1 LGQKT
6 HPIGFRLAVTRP
18 WDARWYD
25 DKNFAQK
32 LEEDNLIR
40 SYVKNRL
47 KRAGLSKLTLDRTT
61 KRIVLTIHTSRPG
74 VVIGKS
80 GKEIAQLEEELKNIT
95 AGKEVK
101 ILINEVK
108 RPETDAQL
116 IGDQIAQQLEGRIS
130 FRRAMKGAISAAMRA
145 GAEGVRVKC
154 GGRLGGAEIA
164 RTEQYKE
171 GRIPLHTLR
180 ADIDFA
186 RSTAQT
192 IYGTIGIKVWVCH
205 GDIIGQTPLQIAAEV
220 AVNGVEQ
227 KDKRPIVSAA
237 GGEHR
242 RRGGGRGRGG
252 DGEGRGGGG
261 GRGDDRGPRGDRG
274 GDRGGDR
281 SDSNNSGPVGAPKLR
296 RARTPRPEGAS
307 APQA

>member
-6 HPIGFRLAVTRP
+6 NPVGFRVAVTRP

-40 SYVKNRL
+40 SYIKNRL
-47 KRAGLSKLTLDRTT
+47 KRAGISKLTLDRTT

-80 GKEIAQLEEELKNIT
+80 GKEIAQLEEELKNVT
-95 AGKEVK
+95 GGKEVK

-116 IGDQIAQQLEGRIS
+116 IADQIAQQLEGRIS
-130 FRRAMKGAISAAMRA
+130 FRRAMKGSISAAMRA
-145 GAEGVRVKC
+145 GAEGIRVMC
-154 GGRLGGAEIA
+154 AGRLGGAEIA

-186 RSTAQT
+186 KGTAQT
-192 IYGTIGIKVWVCH
+192 VYGAIGVKVWVCH
-205 GDIIGQTPLQIAAEV
+205 GDILGDTPLQIAAET

-237 GGEHR
+237 GGER
-242 RRGGGRGRGG
+242 RRRGGRGRGG
-252 DGEGRGGGG
+252 DRDDRGGGG
-261 GRGDDRGPRGDRG
+261 EGGGSGD
-274 GDRGGDR
+274 
-281 SDSNNSGPVGAPKLR
+281 
-296 RARTPRPEGAS
+296 TPRLRKPRRES
-307 APQA
+307 TPTQ

>member
-1 LGQKT
+1 MGQKT
-6 HPIGFRLAVTRP
+6 HPVGFRLAVTKT

-47 KRAGLSKLTLDRTT
+47 KRAGIAKLTLDRTT
-61 KRIVLTIHTSRPG
+61 KRIVLTVHTSRPG

-130 FRRAMKGAISAAMRA
+130 FRRAMKSAISTAMRS
-145 GAEGVRVKC
+145 GAEGIRVMVA
-154 GGRLGGAEIA
+154 GRLGGAEIA
-164 RTEQYKE
+164 RSEQYKE

-186 RSTAQT
+186 KSTAQT
-192 IYGTIGIKVWVCH
+192 QQGAIGIKVWVCH
-205 GDIIGQTPLQIAAEV
+205 GDIIGETPLQSAAEV
-220 AVNGVEQ
+220 AVNGGEQ

-237 GGEHR
+237 GGER
-242 RRGGGRGRGG
+242 RRRGGRGRGG
-252 DGEGRGGGG
+252 REDGGGNEGGGREGGRGGRGGREGG
-261 GRGDDRGPRGDRG
+261 GR
-274 GDRGGDR
+274 
-281 SDSNNSGPVGAPKLR
+281 NLN
-296 RARTPRPEGAS
+296 RPNEGGAS
-307 APQA
+307 A

>member
-1 LGQKT
+1 MGQKT
-6 HPIGFRLAVTRP
+6 NPVGFRVAVTRP

-47 KRAGLSKLTLDRTT
+47 KRAGISKLTLDRTT

-80 GKEIAQLEEELKNIT
+80 GKEIAQLEEELKNVT
-95 AGKEVK
+95 GGKEVK

-116 IGDQIAQQLEGRIS
+116 IADQIAQQLEGRIS

-145 GAEGVRVKC
+145 GAEGIRVMC

-164 RTEQYKE
+164 RSEQYKE

-186 RSTAQT
+186 KGTAQT
-192 IYGTIGIKVWVCH
+192 VYGAIGVKVWVCH
-205 GDIIGQTPLQIAAEV
+205 GDILGDTPLQIAAET

-237 GGEHR
+237 GGER
-242 RRGGGRGRGG
+242 RRRGGRGRGG
-252 DGEGRGGGG
+252 DREDRGGGEG
-261 GRGDDRGPRGDRG
+261 GGERSGGGESPRLRKPRAPRGET
-274 GDRGGDR
+274 
-281 SDSNNSGPVGAPKLR
+281 
-296 RARTPRPEGAS
+296 TPS
-307 APQA
+307 A

>member
-6 HPIGFRLAVTRP
+6 NPVGFRVAVKRP
-18 WDARWYD
+18 WDSRWYD
-25 DKNFAQK
+25 DKNFSQK

-40 SYVKNRL
+40 SYIKNRL
-47 KRAGLSKLTLDRTT
+47 KRAGISKLTLDRTT

-80 GKEIAQLEEELKNIT
+80 GKEIAQLEEELKNVT
-95 AGKEVK
+95 GGKEVK

-116 IGDQIAQQLEGRIS
+116 IADQIAQQLEGRIS
-130 FRRAMKGAISAAMRA
+130 FRRAMKGSISAAMRA
-145 GAEGVRVKC
+145 GAEGIRVMC
-154 GGRLGGAEIA
+154 AGRLGGAEIA

-186 RSTAQT
+186 KGTAQT
-192 IYGTIGIKVWVCH
+192 VYGAIGVKVWVCH
-205 GDIIGQTPLQIAAEV
+205 GDILGDTPLQIAAET

-237 GGEHR
+237 GGER
-242 RRGGGRGRGG
+242 RRRGGRGRGG
-252 DGEGRGGGG
+252 DRDDRGGGG
-261 GRGDDRGPRGDRG
+261 EGGGSGD
-274 GDRGGDR
+274 
-281 SDSNNSGPVGAPKLR
+281 
-296 RARTPRPEGAS
+296 TPRLRKPRRES
-307 APQA
+307 TPTQ